1 MFWRENYARCCCG
14 IFCRRADFVVGH
26 LLSPAMIYVDVHGT
40 YCRQSTEQ
48 KTKLGDED
56 GDDYDDD
63 DDDDADDSDNVM
75 IFIIIFIETC

>member
-1 MFWRENYARCCCG
+1 
-14 IFCRRADFVVGH
+14 
-26 LLSPAMIYVDVHGT
+26 MIYVDVHGT